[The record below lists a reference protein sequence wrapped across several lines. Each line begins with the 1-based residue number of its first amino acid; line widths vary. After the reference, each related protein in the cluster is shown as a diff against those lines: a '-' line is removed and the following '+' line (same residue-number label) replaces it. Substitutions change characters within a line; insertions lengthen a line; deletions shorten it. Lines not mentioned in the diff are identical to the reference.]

1 MYVFLEVVFF
11 IDIMWDVAQFDADVL
26 WSIQRVLEE
35 EVFDVKGDKLGAFSR
50 KDDVEEE
57 IDEVNRS
64 CFGANV
70 TRVGDVMH
78 FYSDASAVRVCF
90 FGAKHANNLGES
102 DAFAEVQWNV
112 FVSEEVECVGAIDA
126 LFVWVFWVGVD
137 ALSQASRFF
146 GVGLV
151 TDWFKARMAAEC
163 AVI

>member
-64 CFGANV
+64 CFGAEV
-70 TRVGDVMH
+70 VRVGD
-78 FYSDASAVRVCF
+78 
-90 FGAKHANNLGES
+90 L
-102 DAFAEVQWNV
+102 
-112 FVSEEVECVGAIDA
+112 
-126 LFVWVFWVGVD
+126 L
-137 ALSQASRFF
+137 
-146 GVGLV
+146 
-151 TDWFKARMAAEC
+151 T
-163 AVI
+163 